1 MEKDTVTLNEEHG
14 EILPRRKYTTSNRWS
29 LACGASLPVATK
41 LAMSFSVNEEKG
53 EVLPRRKDKTPKAP
67 WAAFGVRSVA
77 AWRHLK
83 TSSHDKCGE
92 QYAPFLPSTSRP
104 RRIGYNGEVAALE
117 SGLRKSRIAALLP
130 REACFEVAFGV
141 RSVIASGD

>member
-1 MEKDTVTLNEEHG
+1 
-14 EILPRRKYTTSNRWS
+14 
-29 LACGASLPVATK
+29 
-41 LAMSFSVNEEKG
+41 MSFSINEEKD
-53 EVLPRRKDKTPKAP
+53 EVHPRRKDKTPNAP
-67 WAAFGVRSVA
+67 WAAFGMRSVA

-92 QYAPFLPSTSRP
+92 QFSPFPPSTSRP

-130 REACFEVAFGV
+130 REACFNGHRWRFGV
-141 RSVIASGD
+141 RSVIAGGDEGYSFQL